1 MKSKR
6 TIKAQE
12 IVSDIRSGMT
22 NHNLMHKY
30 HVSLD
35 KLQNIFRQLL
45 DAHAMERS
53 ELEPLLSIP
62 HERLD
67 IGKRRRLHRSY
78 VFVKLP
84 IFDLE
89 NLLDQG
95 TIVDISEE
103 GFQASEI
110 PANMGDT
117 KQFLVQADYFAD
129 VFPFVIEA
137 KCLWSSKVEDRQW
150 FAGFEITNISDQGL
164 EQLRK
169 LISMLTIS
177 E

>member
-1 MKSKR
+1 MSKR
-6 TIKAQE
+6 TIKAKE
-12 IVSDIRSGMT
+12 LVADIRLGMT
-22 NHNLMHKY
+22 NRDLMDKY
-30 HVSLD
+30 RVSLD

-45 DAHAMERS
+45 DAHSVERS

-62 HERLD
+62 HERID
-67 IGKRRRLHRSY
+67 VGKRRRLHRNY

-84 IFDLE
+84 VFDLE
-89 NLLDQG
+89 NLLNQG
-95 TIVDISEE
+95 TVVDISEK

-110 PANMGDT
+110 PANVGDT

-129 VFPFVIEA
+129 VFPFVFEA

-150 FAGFEITNISDQGL
+150 FAGFEITNISEQGL

-169 LISMLTIS
+169 LTSMLTIS

>member
-1 MKSKR
+1 MGSKR
-6 TIKAQE
+6 SIKASE
-12 IVSDIRSGMT
+12 IVADIRSGMT
-22 NHNLMHKY
+22 NHNLIDKY
-30 HVSLD
+30 HVSLV
-35 KLQNIFRQLL
+35 KLQHIFRQLL
-45 DAHAMERS
+45 DARAIERS

-62 HERLD
+62 QERLD
-67 IGKRRRLHRSY
+67 VGKRRRLHRSY

-89 NLLDQG
+89 NLLNQG
-95 TIVDISEE
+95 TIVDISEK

-110 PANMGDT
+110 PARVGDR

-129 VFPFVIEA
+129 VFPFVFEA
-137 KCLWSSKVEDRQW
+137 KCLWSSKLQDRPW
-150 FAGFEITNISDQGL
+150 FAGFEIMSISNEGL
-164 EQLRK
+164 AQLRK